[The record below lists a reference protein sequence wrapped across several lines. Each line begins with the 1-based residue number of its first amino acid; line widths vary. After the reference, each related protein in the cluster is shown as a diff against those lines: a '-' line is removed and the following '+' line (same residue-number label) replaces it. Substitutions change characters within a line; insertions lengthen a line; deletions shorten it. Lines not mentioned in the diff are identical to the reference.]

1 LVYELYSIIR
11 YSVAMFELECLVME

>member
-1 LVYELYSIIR
+1 VYELYSIIR